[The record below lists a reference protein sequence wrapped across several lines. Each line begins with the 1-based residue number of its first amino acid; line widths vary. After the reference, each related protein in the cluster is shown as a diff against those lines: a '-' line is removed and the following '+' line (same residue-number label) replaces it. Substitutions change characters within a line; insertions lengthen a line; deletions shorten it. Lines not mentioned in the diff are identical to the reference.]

1 MNEEVFDVVNLRDEV
16 IAREKR
22 KVIHNNG
29 MFHRAVHVF
38 ARDQSGKWII
48 QKRSESKD
56 LDPGLWTTSCSG
68 HVDQGESYF
77 DAAVRECKEE
87 LGAFTSEKDLLELL
101 RLSPCDETGKEF
113 VRVYLRFGSLIPV
126 GDPEEI
132 EAFDLLSL
140 DEIEQK
146 IQAKPSRFS
155 NSFVHIFK
163 LLQVVLKKFT

>member
-1 MNEEVFDVVNLRDEV
+1 M
-16 IAREKR
+16 
-22 KVIHNNG
+22 
-29 MFHRAVHVF
+29 
-38 ARDQSGKWII
+38 
-48 QKRSESKD
+48 
-56 LDPGLWTTSCSG
+56 
-68 HVDQGESYF
+68 
-77 DAAVRECKEE
+77 
-87 LGAFTSEKDLLELL
+87 GAFTSEKDLLELL

-113 VRVYLRFGSLIPV
+113 VRVYLRFGNLIPV

-140 DEIEQK
+140 EEIEQK

>member
-1 MNEEVFDVVNLRDEV
+1 MQFMYLLEIRVVNGSSKKGRN
-16 IAREKR
+16 R
-22 KVIHNNG
+22 
-29 MFHRAVHVF
+29 
-38 ARDQSGKWII
+38 
-48 QKRSESKD
+48 KD

-87 LGAFTSEKDLLELL
+87 LGAFTSERLIGTT

-140 DEIEQK
+140 EEIEQK

>member
-1 MNEEVFDVVNLRDEV
+1 MQFMYLLEIRVVNGSSKKGRN
-16 IAREKR
+16 R
-22 KVIHNNG
+22 KTWIP
-29 MFHRAVHVF
+29 VF
-38 ARDQSGKWII
+38 GQ
-48 QKRSESKD
+48 QVV
-56 LDPGLWTTSCSG
+56 LG

-113 VRVYLRFGSLIPV
+113 VRVYLRFGNLIPV

-140 DEIEQK
+140 EEIEQK
-146 IQAKPSRFS
+146 IQAKPSIFS

>member
-1 MNEEVFDVVNLRDEV
+1 MPPL
-16 IAREKR
+16 
-22 KVIHNNG
+22 
-29 MFHRAVHVF
+29 
-38 ARDQSGKWII
+38 
-48 QKRSESKD
+48 
-56 LDPGLWTTSCSG
+56 
-68 HVDQGESYF
+68 
-77 DAAVRECKEE
+77 ECKE
-87 LGAFTSEKDLLELL
+87 LGALTSEKTVGTI
-101 RLSPCDETGKEF
+101 RPSPCDETGKEF

-140 DEIEQK
+140 EEIEQK

>member
-16 IAREKR
+16 IAREKGKSFTIMECFIVQFMYLLEIRVVNGSSKKGRNR
-22 KVIHNNG
+22 KT
-29 MFHRAVHVF
+29 
-38 ARDQSGKWII
+38 WT
-48 QKRSESKD
+48 
-56 LDPGLWTTSCSG
+56 GLWTTSCSG

-140 DEIEQK
+140 EEIEQK